1 MALHPEPTE
10 ILRKEL
16 HALESL
22 HDVDALLSLP
32 SMSGFINETL
42 RMYPTTPTG
51 GNRITPPEGL
61 NVAGRYIPGGI
72 TIVAPAYN
80 IGRREIPDPGLQNP
94 LFSRY
99 RTRGLTFRLNHRG
112 KFLSAAK

>member
-10 ILRKEL
+10 VLRKEL
-16 HALESL
+16 HTLESL
-22 HDVDALLSLP
+22 HNVDALLSLP
-32 SMSGFINETL
+32 SMNGFINETL

-80 IGRREIPDPGLQNP
+80 IGRREIPDTACRIPCFQDVVREG
-94 LFSRY
+94 
-99 RTRGLTFRLNHRG
+99 
-112 KFLSAAK
+112 